1 MATRAR
7 QIAKFMGKTETA
19 NSSNAALS
27 TIDSSVVTTIVNA
40 SALDSAMIKDIP
52 LLVFSSFD
60 SLPAQNLE
68 AGDKAPAFS
77 LLNQDGDTV
86 SLSDFAG
93 KNIIFWFYP
102 RASTPG

>member
-68 AGDKAPAFS
+68 AGDKAYVTG
-77 LLNQDGDTV
+77 N
-86 SLSDFAG
+86 
-93 KNIIFWFYP
+93 NRFYI
-102 RASTPG
+102 SNGIT

>member
-1 MATRAR
+1 M
-7 QIAKFMGKTETA
+7 
-19 NSSNAALS
+19 
-27 TIDSSVVTTIVNA
+27 
-40 SALDSAMIKDIP
+40 
-52 LLVFSSFD
+52 
-60 SLPAQNLE
+60 LE

-102 RASTPG
+102 RASTPA